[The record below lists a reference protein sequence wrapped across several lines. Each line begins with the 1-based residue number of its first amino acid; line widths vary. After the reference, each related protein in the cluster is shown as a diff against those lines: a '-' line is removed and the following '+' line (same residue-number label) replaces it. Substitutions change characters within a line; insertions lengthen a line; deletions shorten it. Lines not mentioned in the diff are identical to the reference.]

1 MSAIEGH
8 MGTILNILFLIVLV
22 TWLLVSEHL
31 DKKYIADTKAPM
43 YENEQMNMHVS
54 SKNSLLFWMKVLV
67 VLQGFTLLFSML
79 HYFKY

>member
-1 MSAIEGH
+1 MNSIEGH
-8 MGTILNILFLIVLV
+8 MGTVLNILFLIVLI
-22 TWLLVSEHL
+22 TWLLVSELL
-31 DKKYIADTKAPM
+31 DKKYIADTKAHVQQ
-43 YENEQMNMHVS
+43 NDQMNMHVS